1 MIKIKIFVF
10 KIIIKDVLQTTKKF
24 FFFFQFFQNR
34 FPNDAGPFE
43 AAASKTP

>member
-1 MIKIKIFVF
+1 MFYK
-10 KIIIKDVLQTTKKF
+10 QQQKKN
-24 FFFFQFFQNR
+24 FFFQFFQNR